1 MVEVF
6 IRSNGRVEEREMWMK
21 FMRGRWS
28 YLGGG
33 PVLVEV
39 GTLWG

>member
-1 MVEVF
+1 MLRNFMRGKEMVEVAC
-6 IRSNGRVEEREMWMK
+6 NATE
-21 FMRGRWS
+21 
-28 YLGGG
+28 GGG